1 VSSPSESSTGTPQTS
16 PLTPEVARR
25 DLWARLELDPNDL
38 EAFVALAELGPAS
51 GAGVDAEEQR
61 REDDARWALAE
72 QLAQDSRAWAPLVEL
87 ARLSIHNDREGALR
101 RLATAAVRDPEG
113 RALAAG
119 LALLREEHLPSDAVM
134 LGIAHWRPR
143 SHDLDA
149 ARQLVLAAAEAQRLG
164 DLRRHFDNLL
174 AGPEAPS
181 VEAILREFTLV
192 FFLRDDTGEPGASEH
207 SAGAGVRPSP
217 DETPAR
223 VRTEGRCR
231 VIEVDG
237 DMDAHSAARLQP
249 LLYGFADDH
258 EVATLVVDLERVP
271 FLDTAGLGAL
281 IGALR
286 RIRVRNAVLALAGL
300 QPPVERVLRIT
311 GLDRTFPLYAS
322 AEEALVSS
330 ACS

>member
-1 VSSPSESSTGTPQTS
+1 VTSPSESPEGTAETS
-16 PLTPEVARR
+16 PHRPDVGRR

-38 EAFVALAELGPAS
+38 EAFAALAEAGSAS
-51 GAGVDAEEQR
+51 GAGADADER
-61 REDDARWALAE
+61 RRDDDARWALADR
-72 QLAQDSRAWAPLVEL
+72 LAQKSRAWAPLVEL
-87 ARLSIHNDREGALR
+87 ARLSIHNDHEGALR
-101 RLATAAVRDPEG
+101 RLATAAARDPEG

-143 SHDLDA
+143 SHELDV
-149 ARQLVLAAAEAQRLG
+149 ARQLVLAAVEAQRLG

-181 VEAILREFTLV
+181 VEAILHEFTLV
-192 FFLRDDTGEPGASEH
+192 FLLQDEPGEPGTSEH
-207 SAGAGVRPSP
+207 SMGAGVRPGP
-217 DETPAR
+217 HDTVAR

-231 VIEVDG
+231 VVEVNG
-237 DMDAHSAARLQP
+237 DLDAYSAARLQP
-249 LLYGFADDH
+249 LLYRLADDRTIT
-258 EVATLVVDLERVP
+258 TLVVDLERVP
-271 FLDTAGLGAL
+271 FLDSAGLGAL
-281 IGALR
+281 IGALKR
-286 RIRVRNAVLALAGL
+286 TRARNAVLALASL

-322 AEEALVSS
+322 PDEALASS

>member
-1 VSSPSESSTGTPQTS
+1 MSSSSESPAGTAETS
-16 PLTPEVARR
+16 PHTPEVARR
-25 DLWARLELDPNDL
+25 DLWARLERDPNDL
-38 EAFVALAELGPAS
+38 EAFAALAQAAPAS
-51 GAGVDAEEQR
+51 GAAADVDERR
-61 REDDARWALAE
+61 REGLARWALAE
-72 QLAQDSRAWAPLVEL
+72 RLAQDSRAWAPLVEL
-87 ARLSIHNDREGALR
+87 ARLSIHDDREGALR
-101 RLATAAVRDPEG
+101 RLATAAARDREG

-134 LGIAHWRPR
+134 LGIAHWRPG

-174 AGPEAPS
+174 AGPEAPW

-192 FFLRDDTGEPGASEH
+192 FLLRDEPGVPGLSEQGP
-207 SAGAGVRPSP
+207 GAGGRAGQHDTV
-217 DETPAR
+217 AR
-223 VRTEGRCR
+223 VRTEGTCR
-231 VIEVDG
+231 VVEVDG
-237 DMDAHSAARLQP
+237 DLDAYSAARLQP
-249 LLYGFADDH
+249 LLYRFADDG

-271 FLDTAGLGAL
+271 FLDSAGLGAL
-281 IGALR
+281 IGALKHTR
-286 RIRVRNAVLALAGL
+286 ARHAALALAGL

-322 AEEALVSS
+322 ADEALASS